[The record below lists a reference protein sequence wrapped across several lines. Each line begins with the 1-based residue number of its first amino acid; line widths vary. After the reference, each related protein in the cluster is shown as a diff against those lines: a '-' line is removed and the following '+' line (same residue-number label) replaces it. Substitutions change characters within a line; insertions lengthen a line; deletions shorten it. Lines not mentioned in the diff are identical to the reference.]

1 MCILLPVMKMKSSKQ
16 VLNSLLKTTQ
26 MGQYG
31 IQSVLKEPIRPALQ
45 QALES
50 QLNEYDAIERE
61 AHNIASQRGW
71 EVSELNPMVKMMAN
85 MGTRMRLSFGDKDSK
100 IAGMMIQGNTRGMI
114 LGLRDTHQ
122 LQQKDIPL
130 SNLAQKLLD
139 TEHSNIR
146 QMQGFL

>member
-1 MCILLPVMKMKSSKQ
+1 MLPAVMKMKSSKQ
-16 VLNSLLKTTQ
+16 VLSTLLKTTQ

-31 IQSVLKEPIRPALQ
+31 IQTVLHKPMSPALE

-50 QLNEYDAIERE
+50 QLKEYDMIEGE
-61 AHNIASQRGW
+61 AHRIATQRGW
-71 EVSELNPMVKMMAN
+71 NVSELNPMVKLMSGTSSRMQLA
-85 MGTRMRLSFGDKDSK
+85 MGNRESK

-122 LQQKDIPL
+122 LEQKDDPL
-130 SNLAQKLLD
+130 CALSQKLLD
-139 TEHSNIR
+139 TELANIR